1 MYCGSSARGRR
12 GGNVARRRRLEAIDG
27 EFEVYV
33 RACSRCAAAVEARI
47 FRTFDSWE
55 MRLMPK
61 LNTPLLRSV
70 MKKRCSRRVK

>member
-12 GGNVARRRRLEAIDG
+12 GGKPARRRRLTAVDG

-47 FRTFDSWE
+47 FR
-55 MRLMPK
+55 P
-61 LNTPLLRSV
+61 V
-70 MKKRCSRRVK
+70 